1 MSGTTA
7 EFAPPRRN
15 WSTVDIVVAAVLAV
29 VSGVVFLGWG
39 GVYNLVYPLFGATSP
54 GIAIISGLWFFPA
67 VLVPLLVR
75 KPGAALFAELVA
87 AVVEAVLGSHWGLL
101 VLVSGFVQG
110 IGAEIV
116 FAVFAYRRYSL
127 PVALLAGAAAGVG
140 AAAYETIKNNLAQP
154 AWYVVTYAG
163 LTILGGAI
171 IAGLGSWLLA
181 KALAKTG
188 VLDALA
194 GGRRRERV

>member
-7 EFAPPRRN
+7 VATPPRR

-39 GVYNLVYPLFGATSP
+39 GVYNLVSPLFGATSP
-54 GIAIISGLWFFPA
+54 GIAVISGLWFFPA

-75 KPGAALFAELVA
+75 KPGAALFAEMVA
-87 AVVEAVLGSHWGLL
+87 AVVEAILGSHWGLL

-116 FAVFAYRRYSL
+116 FAMFGYRRFTL
-127 PVALLAGAAAGVG
+127 PVALLAGAGAGVG
-140 AAAYETIKNNLAQP
+140 AAVYETIRYNLAQP
-154 AWYVVTYAG
+154 TWYVVTYAG
-163 LTILGGAI
+163 LTILGGVV
-171 IAGLGSWLLA
+171 IAGVGSWLLA
-181 KALAKTG
+181 QALAKTG
-188 VLDALA
+188 VLDTLA

>member
-67 VLVPLLVR
+67 VLVPLVVR
-75 KPGAALFAELVA
+75 RPGAALFAELVA
-87 AVVEAVLGSHWGLL
+87 ASVEALLGGQWGLATL
-101 VLVSGFVQG
+101 ISGLVQG
-110 IGAEIV
+110 LGAELV
-116 FAVFAYRRYSL
+116 FALFGYRRYTL
-127 PVALLAGAAAGVG
+127 PVALLAGGAAGVG
-140 AAAYETIKNNLAQP
+140 AAAYETIGRNLAQP
-154 AWYVVTYAG
+154 FWYVTTYAA
-163 LTILGGAI
+163 LTILGGVV

-181 KALAKTG
+181 QALAKTG